1 MGTPVYAAGLDLDD
15 RITGI
20 DGRRILSSQE
30 VGPALERH
38 RPGDTIVVAF
48 VDRAGVA
55 KTARVKLEEDP
66 HLELIPAESAGGV
79 LTADQKR
86 FRESWLH

>member
-1 MGTPVYAAGLDLDD
+1 MFE
-15 RITGI
+15 
-20 DGRRILSSQE
+20 RR
-30 VGPALERH
+30 

-55 KTARVKLEEDP
+55 KTARVTLAEDP

-79 LTADQKR
+79 LTAAQKR
-86 FRESWLH
+86 FREGWLN